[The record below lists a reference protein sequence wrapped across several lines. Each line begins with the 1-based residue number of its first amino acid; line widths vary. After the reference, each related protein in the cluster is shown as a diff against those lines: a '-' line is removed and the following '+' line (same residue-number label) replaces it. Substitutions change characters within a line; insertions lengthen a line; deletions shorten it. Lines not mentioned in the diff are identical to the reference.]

1 MNNQVHPA
9 SFRDP
14 AGFLFTRQGVLYRQ
28 VNRSYQADYDLL
40 VTSGLLDE
48 LVTRGMLVPSQEVDQ
63 APELPDLAYK
73 ILRPEKIWFISY
85 PYEWCFSQLKDA
97 ALRTLAIQRRALK
110 KGMSLKDASAYNLQ
124 FQDGRL
130 LLIDTLSFEA
140 YQPGQPWVAY
150 RQFCQHFL
158 APLALMAHCDVRLE
172 QLLRVYI
179 DGIPLDLASR
189 LLPLKTRLNPGLSTH
204 IHLHAS
210 FQKKHADSG
219 ITTAS
224 RSGGM
229 SLVALQGLIENL
241 RNTIHGLKWRP
252 RGTEWGEYYTES
264 SGHYSESAAANKLA
278 ILEAFLDQVKP
289 TSLWDLGANTGLY
302 SRIASQRGIP
312 SVAFDID
319 PAAVE
324 QGYLQVK
331 ADKETHLLPLV
342 LDLTNPSPAIGWANR
357 ERMDLL
363 ARGPVDMLLALAL
376 VHHLA
381 IGNNL
386 PLARIAEFFAQ
397 ATQWLVIEFV
407 PREDPQVQRLLSS
420 RLDIFS
426 GYNQA
431 GFEAA
436 FGEYFELQQSRPVL
450 ETHRLMYLMK
460 RRG

>member
-48 LVTRGMLVPSQEVDQ
+48 LVARGMLVPSQEVDQ

-229 SLVALQGLIENL
+229 SLVALQGLIESL

-436 FGEYFELQQSRPVL
+436 FGEYFELQQARPVL